1 MILELFKEKIEKA
14 DSRIPCIIGFL
25 KNYEYSVSD
34 FGMFFLEPDTL
45 KSQTINLKHN
55 KTHERTIKLYYLAP
69 VDVSWAP
76 EFDIEYQIAFLENL
90 MNQLAK
96 DEDILKEIKSFD
108 YVYTLKSRD
117 SAENSY
123 MKEIIFEV
131 IINIKE
137 R

>member
-34 FGMFFLEPDTL
+34 FGMFLVEPDTL
-45 KSQTINLKHN
+45 RSHTASLGHS
-55 KTHERTIKLYYLAP
+55 KTNERTIKLYYLAP
-69 VDVSWAP
+69 IDVSWAQ
-76 EFDIEYQIAFLENL
+76 EFDIEYQMTFLENL
-90 MNQLAK
+90 LQQLTK
-96 DEDILKEIKSFD
+96 DTDILKEVICFD
-108 YVYTLKSRD
+108 YTYTSKSRD
-117 SAENSY
+117 ATENSY
-123 MKEIIFEV
+123 IKEIIFEI